1 MSSSEALAQPFLK
14 VEKVV
19 IIDERVC
26 KKRLNWLAVN
36 YTEQQFLQDSD
47 GNARQS
53 KTYYEKLMKYIRD
66 KATSATSLVKYKYSK
81 GRYNGRMTSVE
92 SLQTIIKNVRNFLI
106 PNGSLDL
113 DFENTH
119 PTLLLNICNK
129 HNIVCS
135 SLFEYVNNREDILT
149 GIVSDDNISLEE
161 AKKKVLIIINS
172 NTRIK
177 TANAW
182 TKRFISE
189 IKKIRAELMNITE
202 YEYLKEFA
210 SRENNEGSFVNHI
223 LCVEEDALLQ
233 LLRHYL
239 ESNGIEIFA
248 LMFDGIIVYPPA
260 SLINIEET
268 IIEAMNYVRTHSLHK
283 NIKIVLKPIIT
294 DLVMPSDYEPIVR
307 KSYQDVKGEFEKNN
321 CKVDAIFYH
330 KNNSY
335 CKSDFFNRYANLYY
349 YDNLNKQCLFLSN
362 WLADETIRTYESVGV
377 FPNSNKEACPSDVY
391 NLWVDWNISDVEVE
405 EEASANNTDGL
416 MFFLDHIRVL
426 TCYDKLLSNFVLRW
440 LAQMFQYTHIK
451 TIELIFVSSE
461 GAGKGL
467 FLAFLRTIMGSKK
480 VFESTDPQRDIF
492 GQFNTQM
499 KDSVLVIFNEANRSS
514 FFNSNDKKKALITDD
529 VITINDKGKSSIVIN
544 SCHRF
549 MTFTNNPD
557 PSTKNKRRDLFI
569 RASDDKIG
577 DKSYFTKGFKYASD
591 KQVCRTIY
599 DYLMSYPCPEPT
611 ITEFDIP
618 NNSAYDKLLNQEQ
631 RHIVLQ
637 FLDHYTNV
645 WRGSTTPT
653 KSGLYKQFLDF
664 KKEENVTYEMSKV
677 AFSMK
682 ISFYNFKHIREAKE
696 VVDDIRQLVWKIDT
710 KALKEELDNL

>member
-1 MSSSEALAQPFLK
+1 MNNT
-14 VEKVV
+14 VV
-19 IIDERVC
+19 IDERVC
-26 KKRLNWLAVN
+26 KKRLNWLEVN

-53 KTYYEKLMKYIRD
+53 KTYYEKVMKYIRE

-81 GRYNGRMTSVE
+81 GRANGRMISTE
-92 SLQTIIKNVRNFLI
+92 SLQSIIKNVRNFLV
-106 PNGSLDL
+106 PEGCLDL
-113 DFENTH
+113 DFVNIH
-119 PTLLLNICNK
+119 PTILLNICNK

-149 GIVSDDNISLEE
+149 GIVIDDNISLEE

-189 IKKIRAELMNITE
+189 IKKIRTELINITD

-233 LLRHYL
+233 QLRIYL
-239 ESNGIEIFA
+239 ETCGCEVFA
-248 LMFDGIIVYPPA
+248 LMFDGIIIYPPNKI
-260 SLINIEET
+260 INIEDV
-268 IIEAMNYVRTHSLHK
+268 INDAINYLKERSIHK

-307 KSYQDVKGEFEKNN
+307 KSYEVVKSEFEKNN

-349 YDNLNKQCLFLSN
+349 YDNNNKQCLFLSK
-362 WLADETIRTYESVGV
+362 WLGDETIRTYESVSV
-377 FPNSNKEACPSDVY
+377 FPESNKDACPSDVY
-391 NLWVDWNISDVEVE
+391 NLWVDWNIKDEV
-405 EEASANNTDGL
+405 AVPSANNDDGL
-416 MFFLDHIRVL
+416 MYFLDHIRVL
-426 TCYDKLLSNFVLRW
+426 TNYDKELSNFVLRW

-529 VITINDKGKSSIVIN
+529 VLTINDKGKSSIVIN

-557 PSTKNKRRDLFI
+557 PSTKNKRRDIFI

-577 DKSYFTKGFKYASD
+577 DKNYFTKGFKYASD

-599 DYLMSYPCPEPT
+599 DYLMKYPCPEPT

-618 NNSAYDKLLNQEQ
+618 KNSAYDKLLNQEQ

-645 WRGSTTPT
+645 WKGSTTPT

-664 KKEENVTYEMSKV
+664 KKEENITYEMSKI

-682 ISFYNFKHIREAKE
+682 ISFYGFKHIREAKE

-710 KALKEELDNL
+710 HALKEELSNFS